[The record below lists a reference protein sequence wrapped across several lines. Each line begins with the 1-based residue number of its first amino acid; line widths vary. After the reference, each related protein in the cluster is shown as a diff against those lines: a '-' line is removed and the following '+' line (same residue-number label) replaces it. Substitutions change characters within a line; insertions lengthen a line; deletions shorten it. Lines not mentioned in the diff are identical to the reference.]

1 MTLTRDLAADLDE
14 VQSIAPQALT
24 DGTVNGTSADMQG
37 FESGAALLDVG
48 LYTDGTHTA
57 TVQDSAD
64 DVTFAALAA
73 ADVSSVSGPNTVHPI
88 VVDSATNED
97 NVTYLVGFAATVE
110 RYVRWS
116 IVTASSTTG
125 AVIGALI
132 VRGHAR
138 HL

>member
-1 MTLTRDLAADLDE
+1 MTLTRDLASDLAE

-24 DGTVNGTSADMQG
+24 DGTVNGTSADLQSY
-37 FESGAALLDVG
+37 ESACAILDVG
-48 LYTDGTHTA
+48 LFTDGAHTA
-57 TVQDSAD
+57 TVEDSDD

-73 ADVSSVSGPNTVHPI
+73 ADVSFVTGPNTVHP
-88 VVDSATNED
+88 VLVDTATAED
-97 NVTYLVGFAATVE
+97 NVTYKVGFTATVR

-116 IVTASSTTG
+116 IVTTGSTTG
-125 AVIGALI
+125 AVIGAII